1 MHPHKY
7 IQLIF
12 DKGHWVQK
20 GQSFQQI
27 TLEQLD
33 VHMQKINLDPH
44 FTLSTKVS
52 QIKSVSKCSIVKFSG
67 ENLCD
72 PEINN
77 ECLDK
82 IHTHTKSCYMK

>member
-44 FTLSTKVS
+44 SIVSTKVTQS
-52 QIKSVSKCSIVKFSG
+52 KSVSKCSIEKFPG

-77 ECLDK
+77 ESLDK
-82 IHTHTKSCYMK
+82 IQQQQKNHAT